1 MCGHVTE
8 FQSMEFGTEA
18 NSLSSKVYSHKPN
31 IQLFSLS
38 FLIYNLTRDSFGKP
52 EGSFNSWIITQKA
65 THQPGISVLD
75 LTWVWFR
82 SLCTVVAIS
91 VYSNMAFCL
100 MQLIV
105 SFLKTSWI
113 WGEVGFQGQNARQIF
128 KIYIMPPNMLHVDKF
143 SYIYIYIHTH
153 TYMHINTHIFTV
165 CVMYIH
171 MCMCMVRCIDMSY
184 L

>member
-75 LTWVWFR
+75 LTWVWFK

-143 SYIYIYIHTH
+143 SYIYIYTRTHTH
-153 TYMHINTHIFTV
+153 ICISIHIYSQCVLCIYICV
-165 CVMYIH
+165 CVW
-171 MCMCMVRCIDMSY
+171 
-184 L
+184 

>member
-75 LTWVWFR
+75 LTWVWFK

-143 SYIYIYIHTH
+143 SYIYIYTHTH
-153 TYMHINTHIFTV
+153 THICISIHIYSQCVLCIYICV
-165 CVMYIH
+165 CVWWG
-171 MCMCMVRCIDMSY
+171 V
-184 L
+184 